1 MRLPQLLEH
10 YGVTRNPFSE
20 EDAQTDHV
28 FKDHCI
34 ASTYHPS
41 WDKVFGDPGDPATS
55 VVFGEKGAGKTAIRL
70 QIAKHL
76 RQYNQ
81 DNPRRRA
88 LVIHYDD
95 FNTFLGNFSNRLGR
109 RGKRPDKVL
118 AEWKLWDH
126 IDSILSLGVTGLID
140 RVLEVKN
147 PSTTVECDL
156 NPTDIHTLD
165 RHQARDLL
173 LLATCYDQST
183 AEPFAVRWRKLCK
196 VLRFR
201 TWTNHWDLAVGML
214 GTIALLG
221 LLGFQSFTAGFGW
234 VAYWWVWLIAAV
246 AVWLPRLWHMGR
258 AWKRARSIHKRMRIG
273 VREGHELRHA
283 LMQFPRG
290 EMAGQPLPNRLS
302 TDDRYE
308 LLAKFQG
315 LIQNFGFTGI
325 IVLLDR
331 VDEPHLINGS
341 ADRMRALIWPLLDN
355 KFLKHP
361 GLGVKLMLPI
371 ELTRFIER
379 EDRDFFQK
387 ARLDKQNM
395 VSSFEWTGETLY
407 DIAGARLRA
416 CAEPG
421 RNPSLKDFFED
432 SLSQRQLIDSLR
444 QLRTPRHLFKF
455 LHRLLVNHCNSYT
468 DETPVWKIPTSTF
481 DSTLAVYVREQDAFD
496 RGVGPG

>member
-10 YGVTRNPFSE
+10 HGVSRNPFSE

-28 FKDHCI
+28 FKDFCI
-34 ASTYHPS
+34 DSTYHPS

-55 VVFGEKGAGKTAIRL
+55 VVFGEKGSGKTAIRL

-81 DNPRRRA
+81 EHPQRRA

-95 FNTFLGNFSNRLGR
+95 FNTFLGNFAARLGR
-109 RGKRPDKVL
+109 KGKRPDRVL

-126 IDSILSLGVTGLID
+126 MDSILSLGVTGVID
-140 RVLEVKN
+140 RILGVKN
-147 PSTTVECDL
+147 PSPAVEGELAPNDV
-156 NPTDIHTLD
+156 HSLD

-183 AEPFAVRWRKLCK
+183 AEPFELRWKKLGK
-196 VLRFR
+196 LLRFSS
-201 TWTNHWDLAVGML
+201 WTNSLDFIGGIL
-214 GTIALLG
+214 GTIALVGFLGAVSFTKGFEWVGYWWLWLG
-221 LLGFQSFTAGFGW
+221 L
-234 VAYWWVWLIAAV
+234 AA
-246 AVWLPRLWHMGR
+246 AIWLPRSWRWLV
-258 AWKRARSIHKRMRIG
+258 AWKRSRSILKRMRIG
-273 VREGHELRHA
+273 VREGHELRKA
-283 LMQFPRG
+283 FMQFPSG
-290 EMAGQPLPNRLS
+290 ELAGQPLPNRLS

-308 LLAKFQG
+308 LLIKFQG
-315 LIQNFGFTGI
+315 LLTTFGFTGI

-331 VDEPHLINGS
+331 VDEPHLVNGA
-341 ADRMRALIWPLLDN
+341 ADRMRALIWPILDN
-355 KFLKHP
+355 KFLKHG

-407 DIAGARLRA
+407 DIANSRLQA
-416 CAEPG
+416 CAKPG
-421 RNPSLKDFFED
+421 QNPALKDFFETD
-432 SLSQRQLIDSLR
+432 LSQRQLIDSLR

-455 LHRLLVNHCNSYT
+455 LHRLLVTHCNSYT
-468 DETPVWKIPTSTF
+468 DEAPSWRIPLASF
-481 DSTLAVYVREQDAFD
+481 NAMLAVYVREQDAFD
-496 RGVGPG
+496 RGVGAG

>member
-1 MRLPQLLEH
+1 MRLPQFLEH
-10 YGVTRNPFSE
+10 YGVARNPFSE
-20 EDAQTDHV
+20 EDAQTDLV

-41 WDKVFGDPGDPATS
+41 WDKVFGDPGDPATA
-55 VVFGEKGAGKTAIRL
+55 VVFGEKGSGKTAIRL
-70 QIAKHL
+70 QIARHL

-81 DNPRRRA
+81 NNPRRRA

-109 RGKRPDKVL
+109 RSRRPDRVL

-126 IDSILSLGVTGLID
+126 MDSILSLGVTGVID
-140 RVLEVKN
+140 RILEVKQ
-147 PSTTVECDL
+147 PSSMVEGEISPADV
-156 NPTDIHTLD
+156 HSLD

-183 AEPFAVRWRKLCK
+183 AEPFSVRWNKLCK
-196 VLRFR
+196 ALRFR
-201 TWTNHWDLAVGML
+201 TWTNHWDLAVGIAATLAIGGFL
-214 GTIALLG
+214 GYLTASQGMDWAKYWWLWAALLAAAW
-221 LLGFQSFTAGFGW
+221 FPRAFH
-234 VAYWWVWLIAAV
+234 WL
-246 AVWLPRLWHMGR
+246 R
-258 AWKRARSIHKRMRIG
+258 AWRRSRGILKRMRIG

-283 LMQFPRG
+283 LMQFPRQ
-290 EMAGQPLPNRLS
+290 ELAGQPLPDRLS

-308 LLAKFQG
+308 LLTKFQG
-315 LIQNFGFTGI
+315 LLQTFGFTGI

-331 VDEPHLINGS
+331 VDEPHLING
-341 ADRMRALIWPLLDN
+341 AAERMRALIWPLLDN
-355 KFLKHP
+355 KFLKHM
-361 GLGVKLMLPI
+361 GLGIKLMLPI
-371 ELTRFIER
+371 ELTRFLER

-416 CAEPG
+416 CAAAGSSPTLQE
-421 RNPSLKDFFED
+421 LFEET
-432 SLSQRQLIDSLR
+432 LTQRQLIDSLR

-455 LHRLLVNHCNSYT
+455 LHRLLINHCNSYT
-468 DETPVWKIPTSTF
+468 DETPNWKIPKTTF
-481 DSTLAVYVREQDAFD
+481 DATLAVYLREQDAFD